1 MFDLFVLLPDI
12 VAGQVDVLP
21 AQGRKMPQ
29 KRLVDIPAVFAQCLN
44 RPLHINRIPKDNSAD
59 DEIESACTVALILVT
74 AIAELTEPVQEDGT
88 SQRVLS
94 LALIQTNLHAATQFD
109 VLHPVEC
116 E

>member
-1 MFDLFVLLPDI
+1 
-12 VAGQVDVLP
+12 
-21 AQGRKMPQ
+21 MPQ

-74 AIAELTEPVQEDGT
+74 AIAEFTEPVQEDGT

-109 VLHPVEC
+109 VCKIATTIEIVFWPSGFGLYLRVMFAYFISN
-116 E
+116 